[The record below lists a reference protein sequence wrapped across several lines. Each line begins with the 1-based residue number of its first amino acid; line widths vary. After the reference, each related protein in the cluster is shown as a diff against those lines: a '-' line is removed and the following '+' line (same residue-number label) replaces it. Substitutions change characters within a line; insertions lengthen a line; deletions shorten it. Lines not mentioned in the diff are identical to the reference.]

1 MTKKYFCFFVYKLF
15 LPLKQTYAVLFD
27 QKLEFV
33 QCNLIVAI
41 TVDKK
46 GTSAEKL
53 YNELSLEPVVKRRRF
68 RKLCCILK

>member
-15 LPLKQTYAVLFD
+15 LSLKQTYAVLF
-27 QKLEFV
+27 EFA
-33 QCNLIVAI
+33 QCNLVVAI
-41 TVDKK
+41 TVDIK